1 MLDED
6 EDDDD
11 NEDASS
17 RKVYGKWSTPVMQK
31 QRLAYMDKL
40 TRQKKQTRN
49 ERADRFSE
57 R

>member
-1 MLDED
+1 MLDDD

-11 NEDASS
+11 NERSS

-40 TRQKKQTRN
+40 TRQKKQTRSDGV
-49 ERADRFSE
+49 DRFSE

>member
-11 NEDASS
+11 NDGASS
-17 RKVYGKWSTPVMQK
+17 RRVYGKWSTPVMQK
-31 QRLAYMDKL
+31 QRLAYMDKI
-40 TRQKKQTRN
+40 THQKKQMRS
-49 ERADRFSE
+49 ERSDRFSE

>member
-1 MLDED
+1 MLDDD

-11 NEDASS
+11 NEGASS
-17 RKVYGKWSTPVMQK
+17 RRMYGKWSTPVMQK

-40 TRQKKQTRN
+40 NRQKKQTRSD
-49 ERADRFSE
+49 RSDRFSE